1 MLRRGTDTQR
11 ATTDDAGLRPA
22 PPAAATT
29 GAAGPVGLGDWAAP
43 RSYLELDR
51 DLVAELVRVALASP
65 KVASIRNGELAVG
78 AMLASLAIRGED
90 ALVDELL
97 PLTGVELRLHR
108 YAVGRLDPI
117 AVHPVGS
124 LAEMLRSL
132 ARCAVQ
138 PQGET
143 WEAVANDGRSAPVA
157 VAAARNLELRWLQ
170 PPAADSPHDAPWAPL
185 TSQSPAPGAS
195 VAEWQDRLAARPVA
209 PAAPSFPAAPL
220 PPIRLTEPI
229 LPSGTTAASEPVP
242 AFGPAPAA
250 SGPRPDELVPLI
262 EAAVERALANAPLEL
277 DLDAATL
284 DELRD
289 TTVIERLVD
298 AVGRLDQQVGQV
310 DALSRQVA
318 ALTAAIDD
326 LADANRS
333 LLRHEWDNLPPQGFW
348 VRIQKADDE
357 LRRSIDELAN
367 EVRGRRRTP

>member
-11 ATTDDAGLRPA
+11 ATTDDPGLRLGAPGPA
-22 PPAAATT
+22 GTGPAS
-29 GAAGPVGLGDWAAP
+29 PVGLGEWSAP
-43 RSYLELDR
+43 RSYLDLDR

-97 PLTGVELRLHR
+97 PLAGVELRIHR
-108 YAVGRLDPI
+108 YAVGRLDPV

-143 WEAVANDGRSAPVA
+143 WEAVASDGVNAPVA

-170 PPAADSPHDAPWAPL
+170 PPAADALHDAPWAPL
-185 TSQSPAPGAS
+185 TAPTAAPGAS
-195 VAEWQDRLAARPVA
+195 IGEWRDRLNTRPA
-209 PAAPSFPAAPL
+209 PPAAAPL
-220 PPIRLTEPI
+220 PPIGGVHP
-229 LPSGTTAASEPVP
+229 PAPATAPVP
-242 AFGPAPAA
+242 AFGGAPAA
-250 SGPRPDELVPLI
+250 AAPAATGPRLEELLPLI
-262 EAAVERALANAPLEL
+262 EASVERALANAPLEL

-298 AVGRLDQQVGQV
+298 AVGRLDRQVGQV
-310 DALSRQVA
+310 DALARQIA
-318 ALTAAIDD
+318 ALTAAVDD

-333 LLRHEWDNLPPQGFW
+333 LLRHEGDNLPPQGFW
-348 VRIQKADDE
+348 VRMQKADDE

>member
-11 ATTDDAGLRPA
+11 ATTDDVGLSPGAPA
-22 PPAAATT
+22 PAP
-29 GAAGPVGLGDWAAP
+29 AGPVGLGEWAAP
-43 RSYLELDR
+43 RSYLDLDR
-51 DLVAELVRVALASP
+51 ELVAELVRVALASP
-65 KVASIRNGELAVG
+65 RVASIRNGELAVG
-78 AMLASLAIRGED
+78 AMLASLAVRGED
-90 ALVDELL
+90 VLIDQLL
-97 PLTGVELRLHR
+97 PLGGVELRIHR

-143 WEAVANDGRSAPVA
+143 WEAVANDGTNAPVA

-170 PPAADSPHDAPWAPL
+170 PPAADTPHDAPWAPL
-185 TSQSPAPGAS
+185 TSQSPAPGSS
-195 VAEWQDRLAARPVA
+195 VGEWRDRLATG
-209 PAAPSFPAAPL
+209 PAAPAPSGAPL
-220 PPIRLTEPI
+220 PPLERAEPV
-229 LPSGTTAASEPVP
+229 LSTSTQPVP

-250 SGPRPDELVPLI
+250 AEVAGPSTDELVSLI

-277 DLDAATL
+277 DLDASTL

-298 AVGRLDQQVGQV
+298 AVGRLDRQVGQV
-310 DALSRQVA
+310 DALARQIA
-318 ALTAAIDD
+318 ALTAAVDD

-348 VRIQKADDE
+348 VRMQKADDE

-367 EVRGRRRTP
+367 EVRGRRRAP